1 MPIDFCHSAAPVL
14 SPHPEC
20 PWASK
25 MVLNPAILADPDD
38 PRTIH
43 MLFRATGPWPQGRR
57 PGRPDPFPIFL
68 GYAVSRDEG
77 RSWQADFSKPALA
90 PALAD
95 APDALWVEDEQGGR
109 MPNYANGCIEDPR
122 LFSFEGSIHLSVA
135 CRMFPPG
142 PYWQH
147 DDPMQCAPEWAAQGE
162 HGLGLAASA
171 NITVSVLFRVDLDA
185 LNRRDYAA
193 AFVYRGPLHD
203 PERGDNRDV
212 FLFPRKLR
220 IDGRWQVVCVHRP
233 KEPWRY
239 EEGHALSIP
248 SIFLAAADTVEAL
261 SSDRARQHV
270 LAQARFDW
278 EANRIGGSFPP
289 IELGGGEWLLA
300 YHGKQDDQVGYTQS
314 FMILREQ
321 ATGFPIVAHRCSE
334 RLLCATLPWELQG
347 DFTIPCLFT
356 CGGVRLVDGSLLMS
370 YGAADS
376 QVGLVQVDC
385 DKLVDHIRRFD
396 AQGRPIS

>member
-135 CRMFPPG
+135 CRLFRPG
-142 PYWQH
+142 P
-147 DDPMQCAPEWAAQGE
+147 
-162 HGLGLAASA
+162 
-171 NITVSVLFRVDLDA
+171 
-185 LNRRDYAA
+185 
-193 AFVYRGPLHD
+193 
-203 PERGDNRDV
+203 
-212 FLFPRKLR
+212 
-220 IDGRWQVVCVHRP
+220 
-233 KEPWRY
+233 
-239 EEGHALSIP
+239 
-248 SIFLAAADTVEAL
+248 
-261 SSDRARQHV
+261 
-270 LAQARFDW
+270 
-278 EANRIGGSFPP
+278 IGCTT
-289 IELGGGEWLLA
+289 I
-300 YHGKQDDQVGYTQS
+300 
-314 FMILREQ
+314 
-321 ATGFPIVAHRCSE
+321 RCSA
-334 RLLCATLPWELQG
+334 RRSGRQG
-347 DFTIPCLFT
+347 MGTVWGWP
-356 CGGVRLVDGSLLMS
+356 
-370 YGAADS
+370 
-376 QVGLVQVDC
+376 QE
-385 DKLVDHIRRFD
+385 
-396 AQGRPIS
+396 PISPSPSFLGWISTP